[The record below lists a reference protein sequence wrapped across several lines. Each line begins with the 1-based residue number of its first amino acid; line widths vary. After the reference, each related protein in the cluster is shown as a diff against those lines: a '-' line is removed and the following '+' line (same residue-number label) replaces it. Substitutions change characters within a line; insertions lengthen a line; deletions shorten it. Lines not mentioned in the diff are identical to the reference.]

1 MSLQPYFSQETAI
14 EIGVD
19 EAGRGPMFGRLYVA
33 AVVLPK
39 DASFRHQDMK
49 DSKKFHSAKK
59 IQQVAEYVREHS
71 LAWSVQ
77 YVDADI
83 IDEINIRQAV
93 FRGMHE
99 CCRQLIAKLGASPTS
114 TLLLIDG
121 NDFAPLR
128 QYDDATESIVE
139 WKYTTVEGGDNKYT
153 AIAAASI
160 LAKVARDQYIDE
172 LCAQYPDLDTRYGL
186 CKNKGYGTKQHLT
199 GIAEYGVSQWHRRSF
214 GICKTARVSSV
225 ESIQHVHV
233 VYGVVH
239 TT

>member
-1 MSLQPYFSQETAI
+1 MSLHTYFSEETAI

-39 DASFRHQDMK
+39 DASFKHEDMK

-59 IQQVAEYVREHS
+59 IQQVAEYIRNNS
-71 LAWSVQ
+71 LAWAVQ
-77 YVDADI
+77 YVDADV

-99 CCRQLIAKLGASPTS
+99 CCRQIITKLGALHNS

-128 QYDDATESIVE
+128 QYDDATESIME
-139 WKYTTVEGGDNKYT
+139 WKYTTIEGGDNKYT

-160 LAKVARDQYIDE
+160 LAKVARDQYIDD
-172 LCAQYPDLDTRYGL
+172 LCNLYPDLDTRYGL
-186 CKNKGYGTKQHLT
+186 RKNKGYGTKQHLT
-199 GIAEYGVSQWHRRSF
+199 GIAEYGVCQWHRRSF
-214 GICKTARVSSV
+214 GICKTAQIATV
-225 ESIQHVHV
+225 ELNHEQLT
-233 VYGVVH
+233 G
-239 TT
+239 